1 MSAEGVKKSVG
12 YGFVV
17 LAGVADV
24 SENLSEGFLVVDA
37 YEVAVFFKLFLVLVK
52 VVDVFGKIV
61 IVALFVDKAF

>member
-1 MSAEGVKKSVG
+1 MSAEDVKKSVG